1 MTGPYISNAF
11 KVAASQ
17 QNTTEVWIT
26 LLTISH
32 PSFTDDVR
40 ISDDPTGV
48 LPIAGVRGTVSN
60 GLEYVFCPFTIQLPP
75 QNETGVAQAEI
86 SVDNVGEE
94 LMRPIREADSAV
106 DVKVQIILASTPDHI
121 EKEYDNLQL
130 QVVNYDALNVSGS
143 LGMEWFE
150 LEPYPSGRY
159 TPSTAP
165 GVF

>member
-1 MTGPYISNAF
+1 MTGPFISNAF
-11 KVAASQ
+11 KLAASQ
-17 QNTTEVWIT
+17 QNTNEVWVT

-40 ISDDPTGV
+40 ISDDPTET
-48 LPIAGVRGTVSN
+48 LPIADQRGTVSN

-86 SVDNVGEE
+86 RVDNVGEE
-94 LMRPIREADSAV
+94 LMKPVRQAGSAV
-106 DVKVQIILASTPDHI
+106 GVKVQIILASTPDHI

-130 QVVNYDALNVSGS
+130 QVVDYDALTVSGN

-150 LEPYPSGRY
+150 LEPFPSGRY

-165 GVF
+165 GIF